1 MNKFTYVL
9 DVFGIGMVYL
19 LHLVLVN
26 GIFISKKCGFC
37 LYKLWNNLENDFI
50 QYKHFS
56 NIGLALMSATTYYN
70 KGQSTSQALQHDKKI
85 MKHSHFCPF
94 FLTGC
99 LSGTSQR
106 LHWLFLDVRPIF
118 AQVLCA
124 LGKGSKKGI
133 LYGTCHTWVLNMHQ
147 EKKYCPC

>member
-1 MNKFTYVL
+1 MNQFSYVL

-26 GIFISKKCGFC
+26 DIFISKKCGFC

-99 LSGTSQR
+99 LSGPSQR
-106 LHWLFLDVRPIF
+106 CWLMHWLFPGVRPNWP
-118 AQVLCA
+118 QLVLCA
-124 LGKGSKKGI
+124 LGKASKKMVKFRKI
-133 LYGTCHTWVLNMHQ
+133 S
-147 EKKYCPC
+147 